1 MNYARTVRLALTI
14 GGAVLLASCQI
25 DSTAP
30 MRAFDIKNV
39 VQTGVP
45 VAVNAAISAVFA
57 SKSWCQ
63 DDGARAI
70 AALGSAAV
78 PIQPVSCKE
87 VGGQGAGQ
95 FRLTTS
101 LVRTAGARDPST
113 VVEEVLGGNL
123 VRFAVFPHGKQK
135 DLLSVGIF
143 LDVARLEAAKAE
155 LVKMPVF
162 KEGLYAGEV
171 GLTFSIV
178 VTNDLPNTAKFYLK
192 DVAADADL
200 PSDESVLELPSGG
213 TETITLDPEK
223 QSKLMQQGWV
233 NFFAMAA
240 LP

>member
-1 MNYARTVRLALTI
+1 MSYRRIWCLMPVI
-14 GGAVLLASCQI
+14 GIAVLLASCQI

-39 VQTGVP
+39 AQTGVP
-45 VAVNAAISAVFA
+45 AAVNASISAVFA

-63 DDGARAI
+63 DEGAMAI
-70 AALGSAAV
+70 AALSSPAV

-95 FRLTTS
+95 VGLRTS

-113 VVEEVLGGNL
+113 VVEEVLDGNL
-123 VRFAVFPHGKQK
+123 VRFAVFPHGKHK

-143 LDVARLEAAKAE
+143 LDVAKLEAAKAE

-162 KEGLYAGEV
+162 KEGLYAGQV
-171 GLTFSIV
+171 GLSFSIV
-178 VTNDLPNTAKFYLK
+178 VTNDLPNSAKFYLK
-192 DVAADADL
+192 DVSADADL
-200 PSDESVLELPSGG
+200 PADESVLEIPSGG
-213 TETITLDPEK
+213 SETITLDAET
-223 QSKLMQQGWV
+223 QDKLMQQGWV

-240 LP
+240 R